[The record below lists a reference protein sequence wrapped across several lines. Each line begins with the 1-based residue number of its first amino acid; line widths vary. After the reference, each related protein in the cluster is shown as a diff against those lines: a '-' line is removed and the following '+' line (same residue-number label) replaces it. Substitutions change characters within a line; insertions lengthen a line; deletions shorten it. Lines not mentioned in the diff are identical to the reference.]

1 MQCQICGR
9 ETHGD
14 ICKKCLKAIKMDDRL
29 KDMSNEYY
37 NRGLKKAQVRDITGA
52 LKDLEKS
59 IAYDKNN
66 YYARNLAGLCYREI
80 GMYGEA
86 SKNWFLS
93 RYNEF
98 PDNKVQDYIDE
109 IGVELSQNKGL
120 VKSIE
125 LYNEALVKIGNKEL
139 ADTYTLLVE
148 ATEMNVNFVPALNL
162 LILVHLIQ
170 RQYDRAIPL
179 IDRVLAIDVKNE
191 KALHYYS
198 LATKNKFRPSQLANN
213 RLPQSETEV
222 RTVKVLDKK
231 MLGISVVSA
240 VVITLAVSFGAFNF
254 MGQNNDEYD
263 ALSAKYQEALNASK
277 TTADEYAKN
286 IAQKDTEINTLN
298 TEKAELESQI
308 EGFNSIENLI
318 TAKNL
323 YDEQKYVE
331 SAAKLYVV
339 DLAFL
344 DVEQKALYDRI
355 SNDAYTRAIKLL
367 KSSGIE
373 KYNASEFADSKS
385 ELQNAYL
392 YCEKVEVPEREI
404 AEIIYYLGMSN
415 EALGEKTQAKEYYN
429 ILLEKY
435 PDYAKDS
442 EERIATL
449 S

>member
-9 ETHGD
+9 EAQGD
-14 ICKKCLKAIKMDDRL
+14 ICNKCLKAINMENRL
-29 KDMSNEYY
+29 KDVSNEYY
-37 NRGLKKAQVRDITGA
+37 NRGLKRAQVRDITGA
-52 LKDLEKS
+52 IKELEKS

-98 PDNKVQDYIDE
+98 PDNKVQDYIDD

-120 VKSIE
+120 VKSID
-125 LYNEALVKIGNKEL
+125 LYNEALVKIGKREL

-148 ATEMNVNFVPALNL
+148 ATELNVNFVPALNL

-191 KALHYYS
+191 KALYYYT
-198 LATKNKFRPSQLANN
+198 LATKNKFRPSQHPVN
-213 RLPQSETEV
+213 RLPQAETEI
-222 RTVKVLDKK
+222 RTVTVLDKK
-231 MLGISVVSA
+231 ALGIAIVVT
-240 VVITLAVSFGAFNF
+240 VIVTMALAFGIFKIIGTDNS
-254 MGQNNDEYD
+254 GYDE
-263 ALSAKYQEALNASK
+263 LNAKYQEALNNSK
-277 TTADEYAKN
+277 SSADEYAKKL
-286 IAQKDTEINTLN
+286 AEKDTEINTLN
-298 TEKAELESQI
+298 TEKLELQSQL
-308 EGFNSIENLI
+308 EGFKSVENLVS
-318 TAKNL
+318 AKIL
-323 YDEQKYVE
+323 YDESKFVE
-331 SAAKLYVV
+331 CAAKLYVV
-339 DLAFL
+339 DSSYLST
-344 DVEQKALYDRI
+344 EQQEIYNQMSSKVY
-355 SNDAYTRAIKLL
+355 NTAIKEL
-367 KSSGIE
+367 KTSGID
-373 KYNASEFADSKS
+373 KYNKGEFADSKS

-392 YCEKVEVPEREI
+392 YCEKVEIVDKEI
-404 AEIIYYLGMSN
+404 AEIIYYLGLTS
-415 EALGEKTQAKEYYN
+415 EALEDKTQAVEYYN